1 LAVLPVIFVNKGVL
15 SKFLPIL
22 RDVDTFDVFKS
33 FDLLIDLLKS
43 TLAFNPPFLH
53 QSINNMMKLVIRK
66 QF

>member
-1 LAVLPVIFVNKGVL
+1 LAVLPVIFVNRGVL

-22 RDVDTFDVFKS
+22 RDVDTFDVFKG

-43 TLAFNPPFLH
+43 TLAFKPPFLH
-53 QSINNMMKLVIRK
+53 QSIKNMTLVIKK